1 MEFEQFKNNLNL
13 LGLEPG
19 ATLEQLKEAFKH
31 SLHAFHP
38 DKYEAG
44 SSSQKWAADRLILV
58 KDAYEKLQVFF
69 KENPAGEPTGGW
81 PGTEQKTKGSQVEGD
96 SMDWQA
102 WESEQQGSFA
112 EELKAYEA
120 RQKDTEVEKA
130 KEHSKQQRKT
140 LLGYAKAC
148 SIAILF
154 IFFMGRGCSGAG
166 KQIGREGEDWAWQ
179 GKYPSPEMQATPEA
193 QREKEAIM
201 RRWEGEDL
209 SRKCGEILFF
219 AMVGGWC
226 WFVFAPRPKRVLN
239 QWADTGNFD
248 WSEMK
253 SALGDA
259 AAKTKTAAEIAARKT
274 VEAAEK
280 LKQKADSLRADTKAS
295 MPEEEKPGG

>member
-1 MEFEQFKNNLNL
+1 MEFEQFRNNLHL

-19 ATLEQLKEAFKH
+19 ATLEQVKEAFKH

-58 KDAYEKLQVFF
+58 KDAYEKLQAFF
-69 KENPAGEPTGGW
+69 KENPAGEPPGGW
-81 PGTEQKTKGSQVEGD
+81 PGAEQKTKSSQGAGD

-102 WESEQQGSFA
+102 WETDQQGTFA
-112 EELKAYEA
+112 DELKAYEA
-120 RQKDTEVEKA
+120 RQKDLEAEKSIGYA
-130 KEHSKQQRKT
+130 KQQRKT
-140 LLGYAKAC
+140 LLGYAKTC
-148 SIAILF
+148 SLAILF

-166 KQIGREGEDWAWQ
+166 KQIGREAEDYAWQ
-179 GKYPSPEMQATPEA
+179 GKYPSAEMQATPEA

-201 RRWEGEDL
+201 RRWESEDI

-226 WFVFAPRPKRVLN
+226 WVVFAPRPKRVLN
-239 QWADTGNFD
+239 DWADTGIFN
-248 WSEMK
+248 WSEMR
-253 SALGDA
+253 SALEDA

-280 LKQKADSLRADTKAS
+280 LKQKADNLRADAKAS
-295 MPEEEKPGG
+295 MPEEDKSGG